1 VLINVAGYFPIQ
13 SYDEMTA
20 ADFRKVVD
28 INLTGTFLMTEAVTP
43 LLRGRGW
50 GRIVTMGSASV
61 FGGVADQVHYVAA
74 KAGIFGLSRSLARV
88 LGRDGI
94 TVNVVTPDL
103 TVTPAVK
110 AKMPAEIIE
119 PDQAPRVPARRAG
132 RRPHRCGL
140 LSRLARRR
148 LHHRPDRQ
156 CRRRKAHAV
165 SNKEAPM
172 PDLFDGYDLHGLA
185 LPNRV
190 AMSAMTRTRATEIGV
205 PTALMRDYYVQRASA
220 GLIVTE
226 CTQVSDQGHG
236 IIRCPGI
243 HRDDQVAGWRELT
256 DAVHAAGGRIYSQI
270 WHCGRVGHPDMRG
283 GELPVGPSP

>member
-1 VLINVAGYFPIQ
+1 MGSLLVRRFLTNDDTVIATDTADEGLKKLREAQAGDAKLHTVSGDISSEGDCAKVADLARSTAGRVDVLINVAGYFPIQ

-110 AKMPAEIIE
+110 AKMPAEMIE
-119 PDQAPRVPARRAG
+119 QQIKLR
-132 RRPHRCGL
+132 
-140 LSRLARRR
+140 
-148 LHHRPDRQ
+148 
-156 CRRRKAHAV
+156 
-165 SNKEAPM
+165 
-172 PDLFDGYDLHGLA
+172 A
-185 LPNRV
+185 LPREEQGEDLV
-190 AMSAMTRTRATEIGV
+190 GAV
-205 PTALMRDYYVQRASA
+205 FFLAS
-220 GLIVTE
+220 
-226 CTQVSDQGHG
+226 
-236 IIRCPGI
+236 P
-243 HRDDQVAGWRELT
+243 
-256 DAVHAAGGRIYSQI
+256 DADFISGQTVNVDGGK
-270 WHCGRVGHPDMRG
+270 HM
-283 GELPVGPSP
+283 L